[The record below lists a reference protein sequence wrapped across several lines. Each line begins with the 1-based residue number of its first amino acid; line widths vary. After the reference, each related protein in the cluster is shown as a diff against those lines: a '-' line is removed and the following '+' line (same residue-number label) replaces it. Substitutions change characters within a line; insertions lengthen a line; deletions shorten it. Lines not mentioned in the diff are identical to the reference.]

1 MVFEN
6 LTLFELHM
14 EGARIGPE
22 FGGDEDEEAE
32 DNAVESE
39 DESGGRRLGPV
50 FGFLLLAVG
59 VALAVRRFRGRGET
73 ETEAEADEDGE
84 RVTIEAATEQ

>member
-22 FGGDEDEEAE
+22 FGGDDDEAAEDYEVEAE
-32 DNAVESE
+32 DAA
-39 DESGGRRLGPV
+39 GGPGVGPFV
-50 FGFLLLAVG
+50 GLLFLAIG
-59 VALAVRRFRGRGET
+59 VAMAVRRFRARGEDAVADD
-73 ETEAEADEDGE
+73 AEQI
-84 RVTIEAATEQ
+84 TIEAAAEA